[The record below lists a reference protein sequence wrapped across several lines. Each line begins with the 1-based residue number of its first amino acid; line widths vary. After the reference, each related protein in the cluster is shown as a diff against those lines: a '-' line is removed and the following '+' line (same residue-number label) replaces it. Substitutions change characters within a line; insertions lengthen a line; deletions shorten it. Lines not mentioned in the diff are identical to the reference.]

1 MPEPA
6 HRPVSDYVT
15 LAQLKR
21 ETDLQNLIRMADQA
35 LANQGYTEHGLR
47 HAKKVSKWAQRLL
60 QNMDFDEK
68 TCELAAIAGY
78 AHDMGNLIARK
89 GHAQSGALLMK
100 ELLEQV
106 GMTMVDRLLVMGGI
120 ANHDEYEGE
129 PHDAISAA
137 VVLAD
142 KADIHHSR
150 VRDGADPE
158 NDIHDRVNLAVQ
170 RSTLDVSPDRKII
183 TLDVVM
189 DTKVTSI
196 MDFFKIFLMRMDFSQ
211 AAADVLDCDF
221 HLVVNGLNLNYRE
234 QPHQSGYHH
243 HRR

>member
-1 MPEPA
+1 MPDTAPSSTQT
-6 HRPVSDYVT
+6 HVT
-15 LAQLKR
+15 LEQLKKQT
-21 ETDLQNLIRMADQA
+21 ELFELIRMADQA
-35 LANQGYTEHGLR
+35 LENQGYTEHGTR
-47 HAKKVSKWAQRLL
+47 HAKKVSKSAERLL
-60 QNMDFDEK
+60 QNLGYDAK

-78 AHDMGNLIARK
+78 SHDVGNLLARK

-106 GMTMVDRLLVMGGI
+106 GMPLTDRLVVMGAI

-129 PHDAISAA
+129 PHEVISAA
-137 VVLAD
+137 VILSD

-150 VRDGADPE
+150 VRKGADPE

-170 RSTLDVSPDRKII
+170 HSTLDVSEDRKII

-196 MDFFKIFLMRMDFSQ
+196 MDFFKIFLLRMDFSQ
-211 AAADVLDCDF
+211 AAAQTLGCDF

-234 QPHQSGYHH
+234 EPLGPGT
-243 HRR
+243 RRQN